1 MSIPALTEPCRAKT
15 VSTKHAAYLE
25 SSLPTLIL
33 GIGNAWRGDDA
44 AGRLVTH
51 ALRARK
57 LPGVTVIEANV
68 VDPSLLDAWQE
79 VDRLIVVDAVNSGAA
94 PGTVHCFDLSR
105 ESLPGSLSFC
115 SSHAFDLAALLNLA
129 HTLNRLPPQV
139 WVLGVEGHE
148 FAHGQTVSAPVQQGV
163 DRCVAAILALLDAVT
178 D

>member
-1 MSIPALTEPCRAKT
+1 ML
-15 VSTKHAAYLE
+15 STKRAASPE
-25 SSLPTLIL
+25 SSLQTLIL

-44 AGRLVTH
+44 AGRLVAH
-51 ALRARK
+51 ALRARD
-57 LPGVTVIEANV
+57 LPGVAVVEASV

-94 PGTVHCFDLSR
+94 SGTVHCFDLSR

-129 HTLNRLPPQV
+129 RTLNRLPPQV
-139 WVLGVEGHE
+139 WVFGVEGRE
-148 FAHGQTVSAPVQQGV
+148 FAHGQAVSAAVQQGV
-163 DRCVAAILALLDAVT
+163 DKCVAAILDLLDAVT

>member
-1 MSIPALTEPCRAKT
+1 MTTLQPALTEPIL
-15 VSTKHAAYLE
+15 H
-25 SSLPTLIL
+25 TLIL

-44 AGRLVTH
+44 AGLLVAR

-57 LPGVTVIEANV
+57 LPGVTVSEASV

-79 VDRLIVVDAVNSGAA
+79 VDRLIMVDATTSGAA

-105 ESLPGSLSFC
+105 EPLPGSLSFC

-129 HTLNRLPPQV
+129 QTLNRLPPQV
-139 WVLGVEGHE
+139 WVFGVEGHD
-148 FAHGQTVSAPVQQGV
+148 FSHGQAVSATVQRGV
-163 DRCVAAILALLDAVT
+163 NKCVAAILDLLDAVT